1 MSVRLWISAI
11 ALGGAISAAH
21 AETLYVIEQL
31 VVSVSASPDGSGER
45 VAQIHSGEHV
55 ELIERQDDLAH
66 VRLAS
71 GEEGWVKASYL
82 SSSLPLQD
90 QLKARSQELERV
102 RQDNT
107 RLEAELASAR
117 NAAAAASANAVSAV
131 APPAP
136 TSAPAVAASTSAASG
151 ESPDASSPSAES
163 TQPAEP
169 SLFSPDPFVPKRPR
183 WVVALGLSLLTLVVG
198 FALGWRMLD
207 RRIRAKYGG
216 LRIY

>member
-1 MSVRLWISAI
+1 MSARLWVAAI
-11 ALGGAISAAH
+11 ALGGVISVAH

-31 VVSVSASPDGSGER
+31 VVSVNASPDGSGER
-45 VAQIHSGEHV
+45 VAQIHSGDHV

-90 QLKARSQELERV
+90 QLNVRSQELERV

-117 NAAAAASANAVSAV
+117 IAAAVESAKAASAV
-131 APPAP
+131 ARPAP
-136 TSAPAVAASTSAASG
+136 TSAPSVTANSSVGSG
-151 ESPDASSPSAES
+151 ESPNASSPAADA
-163 TQPAEP
+163 QPTEP
-169 SLFSPDPFVPKRPR
+169 SLFSPDPFMPKRPR
-183 WVVALGLSLLTLVVG
+183 WVVALGLSLLALIVG
-198 FALGWRMLD
+198 FVLGWRMLD